1 MNKDILYKKEGSIGR
16 VVLNREEQKNTFD
29 VETLKALT
37 EAFKKSDEN
46 GDICV
51 LYTAEGKHFTYGVN
65 LKYAYSLMK
74 DAGGSKESSQLT
86 GSFQDV
92 TRAMRN
98 HRGIIIGG
106 LKGYIIGGG
115 FEITLSCDLRIA
127 ASDTTIMF
135 PELSIGTMFSNA
147 STKLLPRIVGE
158 GRAKEIMIMGKS
170 IDAEE
175 ALAIGLVNHVCKPE
189 ELDAVLERY
198 AKEILEKDA
207 YAVKVAKKLINEN
220 QDIDVESTLE
230 KEYVGMMNCG
240 LVGGFESRLKDFVEK
255 HR

>member
-1 MNKDILYKKEGSIGR
+1 MSEDILYKKEGSIGR
-16 VVLNREEQKNTFD
+16 VIVNREEQKNTFD
-29 VETLKALT
+29 VDTLKALT
-37 EAFKKSDEN
+37 DAFKKSEEN

-74 DAGGSKESSQLT
+74 DGANSKESSQLT

-98 HRGIIIGG
+98 HSGIIIGG

-127 ASDTTIMF
+127 ANDTTIMF

-158 GRAKEIMIMGKS
+158 GRAKQLMIMGKS
-170 IDAEE
+170 IDADE

-189 ELDAVLERY
+189 ELDTVLERY

-220 QDIDVESTLE
+220 QDIDMESTLE

-240 LVGGFESRLKDFVEK
+240 IIGGFKSRLKDFVEK